1 MELGVVGMGFLQ
13 TIGDSANT
21 LVNGAT
27 FGLFNQGMGALTG
40 HSAEDVA
47 AYNAATRERLG
58 TAGDV
63 INGVAQVLPIA
74 RFAKGAQ
81 VAGRAIQA
89 LRGVTAAEEAAPVL
103 STLARIRAAPVRYGT
118 LALAGS
124 AMGRGGRVMAA
135 EPGAAAPV
143 AAAAAPAAG
152 PVVLPTAPRGGRDAH
167 GNLSIYSDE
176 GFRYAMDVANA
187 RSAAANG
194 GQAPAPAAAAA
205 APAAP
210 AMTPFQRELAAFGQN
225 GGVSLNEL
233 AVLAEAQHNQQE
245 PPTRPA
251 RVPTGRDVAA
261 TEIMTM
267 ADQLFAQ
274 RASAAQ
280 QLATTDQAAGQ
291 RAYASAVAERM
302 AALQGILGQNPINEA
317 VGQGMRTQDEE

>member
-1 MELGVVGMGFLQ
+1 MSFLQ
-13 TIGDSANT
+13 SIGDSANI

-27 FGLFNQGMGALTG
+27 FGLFNRGMGALTG
-40 HSAEDVA
+40 HSAADVDA
-47 AYNAATRERLG
+47 FNAATRERMG
-58 TAGDV
+58 TTGDV

-81 VAGRAIQA
+81 VAGRAVQA

-118 LALAGS
+118 IAALGS
-124 AMGRGGRVMAA
+124 VAGRGSRVMAA
-135 EPGAAAPV
+135 EPGAAPD
-143 AAAAAPAAG
+143 AAAAPAAG
-152 PVVLPTAPRGGRDAH
+152 GAAAVPVVMPAVPRGGRDAH

-187 RSAAANG
+187 RAAAANG
-194 GQAPAPAAAAA
+194 GQAPAAAAAA

-210 AMTPFQRELAAFGQN
+210 TLTPFQRQLAAFGQN

-233 AVLAEAQHNQQE
+233 AVLSEASHNAQE
-245 PPTRPA
+245 PPARPA

-261 TEIMTM
+261 HEIMNM

-274 RASAAQ
+274 RAAAAQ
-280 QLATTDQAAGQ
+280 QLASTDQAAGQ

-317 VGQGMRTQDEE
+317 VGQGMRSQDDEE

>member
-1 MELGVVGMGFLQ
+1 MGFLQ

-27 FGLFNQGMGALTG
+27 FGLFNQGMGMLTG
-40 HSAEDVA
+40 HSADDVA

-58 TAGDV
+58 TAGDI

-81 VAGRAIQA
+81 VAGRAVQA

-118 LALAGS
+118 IAALGS
-124 AMGRGGRVMAA
+124 AAGRGSRVMAA
-135 EPGAAAPV
+135 EPGAATD
-143 AAAAAPAAG
+143 AAAAPAAAG
-152 PVVLPTAPRGGRDAH
+152 GTAAVPVVMPAAPRGGRDAH

-187 RSAAANG
+187 RAAAANG
-194 GQAPAPAAAAA
+194 GQAPAAPAAVA

-210 AMTPFQRELAAFGQN
+210 AMTPFQRQLAAFGQN

-233 AVLAEAQHNQQE
+233 AVLAEAQHNSQE

-261 TEIMTM
+261 HEIMTM

-274 RASAAQ
+274 RAAAAQ
-280 QLATTDQAAGQ
+280 QLATTDQAGGQ

-317 VGQGMRTQDEE
+317 VGQGMRSEDDGE